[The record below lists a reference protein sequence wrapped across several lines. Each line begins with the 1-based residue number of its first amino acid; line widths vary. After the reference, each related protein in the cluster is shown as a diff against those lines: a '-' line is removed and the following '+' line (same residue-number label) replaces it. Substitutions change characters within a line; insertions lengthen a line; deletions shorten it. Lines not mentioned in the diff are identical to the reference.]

1 MGSFRRG
8 GRRTR
13 TIPSIFASCF
23 VVLAGNAAL
32 ATTEP
37 PETQEVAYYVTNELF
52 LFVCWKIQDQCTA
65 YAQADHHGTA
75 NACPHLLSERS
86 LNTMIAFLLRETARR
101 SGAAFAALEDCHAG
115 LGYWQGRF
123 CIDLSPYAPGDSFK
137 WCSYATEVPEM
148 RLSKDGLRRLLQSQ
162 REP

>member
-1 MGSFRRG
+1 MAPTRSSGCIPSVQPCDWWTPYEQELSMGSSRRG

-32 ATTEP
+32 ATAEP

-65 YAQADHHGTA
+65 YGRLTITA
-75 NACPHLLSERS
+75 PPTPVHIS
-86 LNTMIAFLLRETARR
+86 FPREVST
-101 SGAAFAALEDCHAG
+101 
-115 LGYWQGRF
+115 
-123 CIDLSPYAPGDSFK
+123 
-137 WCSYATEVPEM
+137 
-148 RLSKDGLRRLLQSQ
+148 
-162 REP
+162 